1 MEKGKHRK
9 NGVPACLIP
18 LFIPHDGISKLR
30 LDEATRNGALRL
42 IFNDPLTLNA
52 SKRVGKVGS
61 RAIVGKLHIFTTRLA
76 RDNFPAARSGEDLSL
91 KNFLSLANGRP
102 RSSISVIWSAA

>member
-1 MEKGKHRK
+1 MH
-9 NGVPACLIP
+9 NTFV
-18 LFIPHDGISKLR
+18 IPHDGISKLR